1 MTASTT
7 SQPDRVALDPPV
19 AAVVV
24 LAAGGGTRMKS
35 TTSKLLHQVGGHS
48 LLSYAVQAAE
58 ELVPEHL
65 VVVVGHEREQVTA
78 HLAEIAPRV
87 TTAVQEQQRGTGDA
101 VRCGLEVLEEISGDV
116 VVTYGDVPLL
126 TGETLV
132 DLVADHRTHGDS
144 VTVLTAHVADPTGYG
159 RIIRDGDQVARIV
172 EHKDCSE
179 DERAVDEINSGIYV
193 FDADT
198 LRTGL
203 ASLTTENAQG
213 ELYLTDVI
221 AFARDRG
228 ERVGAFECDD
238 VWQTEGVNDRA
249 QLAAINAEAN
259 RRIVTRWM
267 KEGVT
272 VADPAT
278 TWIEAGVDLANDVTL
293 LPGVRLQGATSIATG
308 ATVGPDSTLRSVEVG
323 VGATVAY
330 TCAELAVVAEGAEV
344 GPFARLR
351 PGTEIGAGATVG
363 SFVEIRNAVIGEGA
377 VIGATSVIAAD
388 VESGARI
395 VPGTVLAP
403 RQA

>member
-1 MTASTT
+1 MST

-58 ELVPEHL
+58 ELAPEHL

-87 TTAVQEQQRGTGDA
+87 TTAVQEQQLGTGDA
-101 VRCGLEVLEEISGDV
+101 VRCGLDVLDDIKGDV

-126 TGETLV
+126 TGETLIA
-132 DLVADHRTHGDS
+132 LVAEHRAHADA
-144 VTVLTAHVADPTGYG
+144 VTVLTAHVENPAGYG

-172 EHKDCSE
+172 EHKDCSD

-193 FDADT
+193 FDAGT
-198 LRTGL
+198 LRDGL
-203 ASLTTENAQG
+203 ASLTAENVQG

-221 AFARDRG
+221 AFARSRG

-249 QLAAINAEAN
+249 QLATLNAEAN

-267 KEGVT
+267 TEGVT
-272 VADPAT
+272 IADPAG
-278 TWIEAGVDLANDVTL
+278 TWIEAGVDLATDVTL
-293 LPGVRLQGATSIATG
+293 LPGVRLQGATSIAAG
-308 ATVGPDSTLRSVEVG
+308 ALVGPDSTLRSVEVG
-323 VGATVAY
+323 VGATVSY
-330 TCAELAVVAEGAEV
+330 TCAELAVVAEGAKV

-351 PGTEIGAGATVG
+351 PGAVFGAGATVG
-363 SFVEIRNAVIGEGA
+363 SFVEIRNAGVGEGA
-377 VIGATSVIAAD
+377 VIGANSVIAAD
-388 VESGARI
+388 VAAGVRI
-395 VPGTVLAP
+395 KPGTVLAP
-403 RQA
+403 RQV